1 MNRIKELRKQN
12 NWLQIDLAYRLNTKA
27 QTVSRYEL
35 GDRGLDVE
43 TIHKL
48 CDIFGCSADYLLGRS
63 EIQKFELSEDEAA
76 LLEGYRALSPE
87 GKEYV
92 RHSLALAALAH
103 AGKNGAV
110 PDLEAVE

>member
-1 MNRIKELRKQN
+1 MNRIKELRIKN
-12 NWLQIDLAYRLNTKA
+12 NWRQEDLAKRLNTGKN
-27 QTVSRYEL
+27 TISRYET
-35 GDRGLDVE
+35 GQRQLDVE
-43 TIHKL
+43 TIGKL
-48 CDIFGCSADYLLGRS
+48 CEIFDVSADYLLGFPERGAAPLP
-63 EIQKFELSEDEAA
+63 EEEQA